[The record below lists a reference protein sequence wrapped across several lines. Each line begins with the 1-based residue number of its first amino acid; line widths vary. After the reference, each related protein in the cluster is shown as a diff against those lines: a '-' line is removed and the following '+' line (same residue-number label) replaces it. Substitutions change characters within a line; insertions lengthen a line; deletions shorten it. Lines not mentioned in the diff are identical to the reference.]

1 MLQSLPHFL
10 LLYKNCYILII
21 AQKYE
26 HKSRVTAHTAFPPH
40 FSVFL
45 FWDTLINSPWNLEY
59 E

>member
-26 HKSRVTAHTAFPPH
+26 HKSRVTAHTTFPPNFPC
-40 FSVFL
+40 FSL
-45 FWDTLINSPWNLEY
+45 RHIDKLPMKPGI
-59 E
+59 